1 MMAGAKEIRLDQIL
15 GRQLLG
21 GNNQPI
27 GRIEEVRAS
36 RKGNGCVVVD
46 VVIGMLGLLERM
58 DLGAR
63 MIVGASKQARVARWD
78 QIDFSN
84 PLKPRLTVPV
94 EDLSHT

>member
-1 MMAGAKEIRLDQIL
+1 MADTKEIRLDQIL

-27 GRIEEVRAS
+27 GRIEEVRAN
-36 RKGNGCVVVD
+36 RHGNGCSVVEVVV
-46 VVIGMLGLLERM
+46 GMSGMFERL

-63 MIVGASKQARVARWD
+63 MLVGASKQARVARWD

-84 PLKPRLTVPV
+84 PEKPRLTVPV
-94 EDLSHT
+94 EELSTT

>member
-36 RKGNGCVVVD
+36 RKGNGCVIVD
-46 VVIGMLGLLERM
+46 VVIGMIGLLERM

-63 MIVGASKQARVARWD
+63 MIVGSTKHARIARWD

-84 PLKPRLTVPV
+84 PKKPRLIVPV
-94 EDLSHT
+94 EHLSNT